1 MLSPSPVIQ
10 SAPGTRTV
18 PVIRFVRGSI
28 RTTLPSVWSL
38 THSAPRY
45 AVSPFGSVPTLI
57 FLTTFPFVI
66 RHTVPSPAFAT
77 HADPNPHSMS
87 YGWKPTG
94 TRVVTFAVFVSTR
107 TAMLSA
113 LSTAQT
119 APGAG
124 GEVEDARA
132 DRDAREDLAGR
143 GVDADHVAAAEPADP
158 DAAAAGREPERRAP
172 DLGRRR
178 RPGEKSSSAA
188 AISFI
193 SSYST
198 AAPRRS

>member
-1 MLSPSPVIQ
+1 M
-10 SAPGTRTV
+10 
-18 PVIRFVRGSI
+18 

-45 AVSPFGSVPTLI
+45 AVSPFGSAPTLI
-57 FLTTFPFVI
+57 FFTTLPFVI

-94 TRVVTFAVFVSTR
+94 TRAVTFAGLRVDAHRGRERVVDR
-107 TAMLSA
+107 PDRARR
-113 LSTAQT
+113 
-119 APGAG
+119 G

-132 DRDAREDLAGR
+132 DRDAREHLAGR
-143 GVDADHVAAAEPADP
+143 GVDADHVAAAEAADP
-158 DAAAAGREPERRAP
+158 HAAAAGGEPERRAP

-178 RPGEKSSSAA
+178 RAGEERQQ
-188 AISFI
+188 
-193 SSYST
+193 
-198 AAPRRS
+198 RRRD